1 MAYQSFK
8 ELRVW
13 QDAKDLAVEIYKLTH
28 QGKFLKDFGLKEQIQ
43 RASVSIASNI
53 AEGYERNSDKDF
65 IRFIMFAKGSIAEL
79 RTQLEIAKEI
89 GYIEEVLFNELE
101 SRCNKIGAMLTKLI
115 HSRSKIG
122 EEVKR

>member
-1 MAYQSFK
+1 MGYQSFK
-8 ELRVW
+8 ELKVW
-13 QDAKDLAVEIYKLTH
+13 QEAKALAVDIYKLTTH
-28 QGKFLKDFGLKEQIQ
+28 GKFLKDFGLKEQLQ

-65 IRFIMFAKGSIAEL
+65 VRFIMFAKGSIAEL

-89 GYIEEVLFNELE
+89 GYIEETISDELE

-115 HSRSKIG
+115 HSRRTTH
-122 EEVKR
+122 E